1 MSASRKRSQEWADSM
16 ARLRNAAGI
25 LRRNSTL
32 QAAVA
37 AAGLPADLVSIS
49 EAATLAAVSES
60 TIRQRLKR
68 WAVPV
73 YGTHSMCRFSLAA
86 VIPPVV
92 RTPSPKVAAAGRIN
106 LQLARAANPN
116 NQAAARRQ
124 LATTGIVG
132 NGNCDRIPEG
142 IIGQNWDC

>member
-1 MSASRKRSQEWADSM
+1 MSAQRKRSPEWADSM

-86 VIPPVV
+86 VIPPVN
-92 RTPSPKVAAAGRIN
+92 RIPSPKVAAAGRIN
-106 LQLARAANPN
+106 LQLARAVNPI
-116 NQAAARRQ
+116 NQAAARKRQ
-124 LATTGIVG
+124 EAAERVG
-132 NGNCDRIPEG
+132 KADCAPIPDD